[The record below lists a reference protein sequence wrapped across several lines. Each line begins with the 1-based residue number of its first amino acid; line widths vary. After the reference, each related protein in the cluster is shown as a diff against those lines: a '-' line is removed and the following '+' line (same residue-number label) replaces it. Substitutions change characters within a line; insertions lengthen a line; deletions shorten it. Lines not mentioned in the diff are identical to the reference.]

1 MSFLLSASSSG
12 FLEKF
17 SSFFSFAAS
26 AFENFRIND
35 AVDIFLLTCLFTIA
49 LRFLKNRKAG
59 ALIVGACIL
68 LVFFVLASVFNL
80 SGIRFILSGL
90 FQVGVLSVV
99 IIFQPEIREIL
110 EKLGSGS
117 LRSISNLADRNQ
129 KHQLQYNVVDNV
141 CKAVQILSVE
151 KTGALIVIERTTQLD
166 QIIGSGVKLNAE
178 VTDSLLRNIFYNRAP
193 LHDGAIVIEDGKIA
207 AASCILPLPQRTTV
221 DSDLG
226 TRHRAAIGLSE
237 ISDAIIIV
245 VSEETGVISIAHEN
259 ELIRYYTAEKLRK
272 FLRQELLHDSNREDD
287 AKKN

>member
-221 DSDLG
+221 D
-226 TRHRAAIGLSE
+226 
-237 ISDAIIIV
+237 
-245 VSEETGVISIAHEN
+245 
-259 ELIRYYTAEKLRK
+259 RYKDYPM
-272 FLRQELLHDSNREDD
+272 
-287 AKKN
+287 